1 MSKISDKFWSKVYS
15 YQQSNRYDNERNIK
29 EDRKLVKIVNSIDKK
44 DTTKVFSSL
53 YGLFKE
59 KL

>member
-1 MSKISDKFWSKVYS
+1 MTKISDKFWSKVYS

-53 YGLFKE
+53 YSLFKE
-59 KL
+59 

>member
-53 YGLFKE
+53 YGIFKE
-59 KL
+59 